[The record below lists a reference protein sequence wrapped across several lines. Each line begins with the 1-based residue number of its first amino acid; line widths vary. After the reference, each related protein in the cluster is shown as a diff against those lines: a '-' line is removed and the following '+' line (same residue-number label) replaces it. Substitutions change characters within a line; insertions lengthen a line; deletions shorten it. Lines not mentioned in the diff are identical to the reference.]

1 MAVTNMSI
9 IEKDDLIKKMPR
21 DSLKEEL
28 RNPSGNFPLFLIAAR
43 LKEVEEMERDVMARQ
58 AAQQSSTEAE
68 TVAARL
74 AQQAMPQVPMSGV
87 GANPAPQ
94 PRPDAQGI
102 MAQQMA
108 GPTQPLPT
116 VMAQR
121 GLQGKYPGESSGIDQ
136 EVLAAAVRSR
146 QAKGG
151 PRLYNQQRAIG
162 FEKAGRKGAA
172 PASQIPALL
181 GLASAMAKTEERAFG
196 GMETLPPFQIE
207 SSSMPMSRKGFTA
220 PARSVGS
227 KMPKEEDG
235 LAYIS
240 KILGAMGGSS
250 KDKPT
255 VFAQEG
261 FSSLSAQRRPGET
274 RRQLQARLEGRPDP
288 GPDSTV
294 LDKIGSVVSSF
305 VPTREQVLANQRVG
319 VSAASMGPTAFVE
332 QAQTPVPVS
341 ANQAA
346 QARQLLGNFTRDE
359 LFAVNPMSF
368 TGASQEEIDE
378 RIDLHCNKEERDRR
392 DL

>member
-1 MAVTNMSI
+1 
-9 IEKDDLIKKMPR
+9 
-21 DSLKEEL
+21 
-28 RNPSGNFPLFLIAAR
+28 
-43 LKEVEEMERDVMARQ
+43 
-58 AAQQSSTEAE
+58 
-68 TVAARL
+68 
-74 AQQAMPQVPMSGV
+74 MSGV

-151 PRLYNQQRAIG
+151 PRLYNKQRAVG

-261 FSSLSAQRRPGET
+261 FSSLSTQRRPEET

-288 GPDSTV
+288 GPDSTF
-294 LDKIGSVVSSF
+294 LDRLGSVFSSF
-305 VPTREQVLANQRVG
+305 VPTR
-319 VSAASMGPTAFVE
+319 
-332 QAQTPVPVS
+332 
-341 ANQAA
+341 
-346 QARQLLGNFTRDE
+346 
-359 LFAVNPMSF
+359 
-368 TGASQEEIDE
+368 
-378 RIDLHCNKEERDRR
+378 
-392 DL
+392 